1 MFKPDSVLNEARG
14 NMMEQIVP
22 AKTGDRCARLPPSGA
37 DLAIAV
43 RAKQAA
49 SWQLPMA
56 SVAPEA
62 ELVLLTD

>member
-1 MFKPDSVLNEARG
+1 MIEAA
-14 NMMEQIVP
+14 V
-22 AKTGDRCARLPPSGA
+22 KVLPPSGA
-37 DLAIAV
+37 DRAIAV